1 MTLITINRNK
11 MKNYKKIYFLL
22 IALLLLAT
30 GVMYYY
36 NNSLNQLTNPK
47 PIKIT
52 YAYGCKE
59 ANSIIQSLSLINL
72 IATPEKYNGQ
82 MVSVIGFVKLQYEG
96 NALYL
101 SKDDYGFVR
110 KNALWLS
117 LDLKKLEIDEK
128 TLEDEFTG
136 KQVQVIGIFN
146 MNNKGH
152 FGLYSGAI
160 DNVSCIMTWE

>member
-1 MTLITINRNK
+1 
-11 MKNYKKIYFLL
+11 
-22 IALLLLAT
+22 
-30 GVMYYY
+30 
-36 NNSLNQLTNPK
+36 
-47 PIKIT
+47 
-52 YAYGCKE
+52 
-59 ANSIIQSLSLINL
+59 
-72 IATPEKYNGQ
+72 

-160 DNVSCIMTWE
+160 DNVRCIMTWE